1 MLSTYIFIAWGGRRL
16 SSIVK
21 KKKPYT
27 VSSGTIWCDINIIYL
42 KLQDLHL
49 FKKKTILKKAHV
61 YPSSQLCSS
70 LRLYYRQLLSV
81 WLLKSRDWFKKK
93 TKKKT
98 VSLFLDLQ
106 QKDRVAHINTANWP
120 KTHAAVKHLKQLK
133 TAHYMNPRC
142 GVSRTIPLHSM
153 CNCLVLVQFVSVQY
167 VLWIS
172 VSCWHV
178 CSRVLPVQNRS
189 HYCRLT
195 QSVSA
200 SAS

>member
-1 MLSTYIFIAWGGRRL
+1 MFTHHLNSVAHWDCVST
-16 SSIVK
+16 
-21 KKKPYT
+21 T
-27 VSSGTIWCDINIIYL
+27 VNFSLCDCWKAGTDL
-42 KLQDLHL
+42 KRKQ
-49 FKKKTILKKAHV
+49 KKKTL
-61 YPSSQLCSS
+61 
-70 LRLYYRQLLSV
+70 
-81 WLLKSRDWFKKK
+81 
-93 TKKKT
+93 
-98 VSLFLDLQ
+98 SLFLDLQ